1 MSCELRL
8 EYDEGVILKK
18 DNVSHGSK
26 ISAYK
31 DTLILTNKRII
42 YIRKGIF
49 GGNKEIKYYL
59 LSNVKI
65 FNDRAQTII
74 GKTDN
79 GRYTLDIFFNTVS
92 ESFGFEQKKDIVIW
106 IKKINELTTG
116 KILENSEIEGASFIP
131 NVEEIAKS
139 VKNTIDICK
148 DTFGFNNKKEYSC
161 FCKSCGASNKG
172 IQGETIKCRY
182 CGNYITI

>member
-1 MSCELRL
+1 MSCELKL

-18 DNVSHGSK
+18 DNIQHGSK
-26 ISAYK
+26 ISSYK
-31 DTLILTNKRII
+31 DTLILTNKRLI
-42 YIRKGIF
+42 YIKKGIF
-49 GGNKEIKYYL
+49 GGNKEIKYYP
-59 LSNVKI
+59 LSSIKI
-65 FNDRAQTII
+65 YKERAQAII
-74 GKTDN
+74 SKTENGK
-79 GRYTLDIFFNTVS
+79 YTLDIFFNTGS
-92 ESFGFEQKKDIVIW
+92 ESFGFEWKKDIVIW

-116 KILENSEIEGASFIP
+116 IILNNEDIDGASFIP

-148 DTFGFNNKKEYSC
+148 DTFGFNAKKEYSC

-172 IQGETIKCRY
+172 IKGETIKCRY

>member
-1 MSCELRL
+1 MSCELKL

-18 DNVSHGSK
+18 DKVLHGGTMAS
-26 ISAYK
+26 YK

-42 YIRKGIF
+42 YIKKGIF
-49 GGNKEIKYYL
+49 GGNKEIKYYP
-59 LSNVKI
+59 LSDVKI
-65 FNDRAQTII
+65 YNERAQVII
-74 GKTDN
+74 GKTEN
-79 GRYTLDIFFNTVS
+79 NRYTLDIFFNNGN
-92 ESFGFEQKKDIVIW
+92 ESFGFELKKDIVIW

-116 KILENSEIEGASFIP
+116 KILENEEIDGASFIP

-148 DTFGFNNKKEYSC
+148 DTFGLNNKKEYSC

-172 IQGETIKCRY
+172 IKGETIKCRY